1 MYTIHDRFIAAFDFA
16 ECYGETLDS
25 LHDYLCEINKIDA
38 HVKILN
44 NSRLEEAV
52 GAKEAA
58 ALRRVLT
65 DTEAENP
72 RFTVEF
78 VD

>member
-1 MYTIHDRFIAAFDFA
+1 M
-16 ECYGETLDS
+16 L
-25 LHDYLCEINKIDA
+25 DA
-38 HVKILN
+38 HVKILI
-44 NSRLEEAV
+44 NSRLVDAV